1 MKKIITSYNPHKFS
15 INEIFANNNGKTSST
30 KLVGFITSMV
40 CLLLF
45 ISLVIYFFCN
55 PQASKEILEFIDR
68 TITYFSVAAGL
79 MGVKS
84 VTSAFGKQK
93 ISIANI
99 KEDDIVIDS
108 ETKETSVDIED
119 DIIVDP

>member
-1 MKKIITSYNPHKFS
+1 MQKIVSRYDPHKFS
-15 INEIFANNNGKTSST
+15 FNEIFANNNGKTSST

-45 ISLVIYFFCN
+45 MSLVVFFFFN
-55 PQASKEILEFIDR
+55 PETSKEILEFIDR

-93 ISIANI
+93 IQ
-99 KEDDIVIDS
+99 IVQDTS
-108 ETKETSVDIED
+108 EEIELVTKNEENEENNEVENTKS
-119 DIIVDP
+119 

>member
-1 MKKIITSYNPHKFS
+1 MQKIISRYDPHKFS
-15 INEIFANNNGKTSST
+15 FNEVFANNNGKTSST

-45 ISLVIYFFCN
+45 MSLVVFFFFN
-55 PQASKEILEFIDR
+55 PETSKEILEFIDR

-93 ISIANI
+93 IQ
-99 KEDDIVIDS
+99 IVQDTS
-108 ETKETSVDIED
+108 EEIELVTKNEENEENNEVENTKS
-119 DIIVDP
+119 

>member
-1 MKKIITSYNPHKFS
+1 MQKIVSRYDPHKLSF
-15 INEIFANNNGKTSST
+15 NEIFANNNGKTSST

-45 ISLVIYFFCN
+45 MSLVVFFFFN
-55 PQASKEILEFIDR
+55 PETSKEILEFIDR

-93 ISIANI
+93 IQ
-99 KEDDIVIDS
+99 IVQDTS
-108 ETKETSVDIED
+108 EEIELVTKNEENEENNEVENTKS
-119 DIIVDP
+119 

>member
-1 MKKIITSYNPHKFS
+1 MQKIVSRYDPHKFS
-15 INEIFANNNGKTSST
+15 FNEIFANNNGKTSST

-45 ISLVIYFFCN
+45 MSLVVFFFFN
-55 PQASKEILEFIDR
+55 PETSKEILEFIDR

-93 ISIANI
+93 I
-99 KEDDIVIDS
+99 
-108 ETKETSVDIED
+108 
-119 DIIVDP
+119 

>member
-1 MKKIITSYNPHKFS
+1 MQKIVSRYDPHKFS
-15 INEIFANNNGKTSST
+15 FNEIFANNNGKTSST

-45 ISLVIYFFCN
+45 MSLVVFFFFN
-55 PQASKEILEFIDR
+55 PETSKEILEFIDR

-93 ISIANI
+93 IQ
-99 KEDDIVIDS
+99 IVQDTS
-108 ETKETSVDIED
+108 EEIELVTKNEENEENNEVENAKS
-119 DIIVDP
+119 

>member
-1 MKKIITSYNPHKFS
+1 MQKIISRYDPHKFS
-15 INEIFANNNGKTSST
+15 FNEIFANNNGKTSST

-45 ISLVIYFFCN
+45 MSLVVFFFFN
-55 PQASKEILEFIDR
+55 PETSKEILEFIDR

-79 MGVKS
+79 MGIKS

-93 ISIANI
+93 IQ
-99 KEDDIVIDS
+99 IVQDTS
-108 ETKETSVDIED
+108 EEIELVTKNEENEENNEVENTKS
-119 DIIVDP
+119 